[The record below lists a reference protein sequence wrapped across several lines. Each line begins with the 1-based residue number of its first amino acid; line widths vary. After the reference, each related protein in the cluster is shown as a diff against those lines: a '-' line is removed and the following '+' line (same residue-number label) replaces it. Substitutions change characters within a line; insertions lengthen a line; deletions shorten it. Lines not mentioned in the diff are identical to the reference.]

1 MIAGL
6 TCLWD
11 RGATKSMIN
20 RKHTK
25 YYKRKMQ
32 SNKVEC
38 VTSVGLYC
46 TTHGVKLNFF
56 MLELSIRK
64 KIEHR
69 FHADRDKGKLGIG
82 YDMII
87 GCDLMVQL
95 SL

>member
-11 RGATKSMIN
+11 RGATESMIN

-38 VTSVGLYC
+38 VHPHVHASTFERSEERV
-46 TTHGVKLNFF
+46 HGSREYL
-56 MLELSIRK
+56 
-64 KIEHR
+64 
-69 FHADRDKGKLGIG
+69 
-82 YDMII
+82 
-87 GCDLMVQL
+87 
-95 SL
+95 

>member
-1 MIAGL
+1 MCYIRRVVL
-6 TCLWD
+6 HNTW
-11 RGATKSMIN
+11 R
-20 RKHTK
+20 
-25 YYKRKMQ
+25 Q
-32 SNKVEC
+32 VE
-38 VTSVGLYC
+38 
-46 TTHGVKLNFF
+46 FF